1 MLPFMRIVRL
11 EILVAMNTV
20 LEGEI
25 QYNLVEKY
33 HLEDTC
39 CLHLEPTT
47 VLIR

>member
-11 EILVAMNTV
+11 GVLVAMNTV

-33 HLEDTC
+33 HLG
-39 CLHLEPTT
+39 
-47 VLIR
+47 IRAVSILSLQQYS